1 MKPFLIDG
9 PIERQDQRPIGPLCS
24 DEIWMLVRQWL
35 VYFSGRDNDGVDLA
49 DLLKA
54 QKLGAVCRA
63 IASPPN

>member
-1 MKPFLIDG
+1 
-9 PIERQDQRPIGPLCS
+9 
-24 DEIWMLVRQWL
+24 MLVRQWL

-63 IASPPN
+63 IASPPNYRNQSKMFLFE